1 MISGSDTLED
11 KKNKLNS
18 SNEKNEKNE
27 KKKEYNFT
35 EEQLEKYKEILSS
48 LNEYLKLITQRNT
61 LNEIIT
67 YGDMKYKYK
76 IGIEQLIIL
85 IKSMPFN
92 IIRAIQQAQYYN
104 FFFRQ
109 LFIPYISR
117 AFNMLKFYSFYHQI
131 LVKFKEKMKKIL
143 KKIILKEI
151 KYFSDKIKKNKEQN
165 INSNKMS
172 NNSNMSIK
180 SLEEIFELENS
191 AKNIKD
197 ENNIEKKDKNLSSI
211 KSNDKKDENKN
222 KKRSIDN
229 YTEPDIS
236 GSKDPDSIDWDNN
249 FINDKQITNREK
261 SKIIN
266 SFSKINKKENSYSAD
281 FNISIQEIVFDDQN

>member
-1 MISGSDTLED
+1 
-11 KKNKLNS
+11 
-18 SNEKNEKNE
+18 
-27 KKKEYNFT
+27 
-35 EEQLEKYKEILSS
+35 
-48 LNEYLKLITQRNT
+48 
-61 LNEIIT
+61 
-67 YGDMKYKYK
+67 
-76 IGIEQLIIL
+76 
-85 IKSMPFN
+85 MPFN

>member
-1 MISGSDTLED
+1 
-11 KKNKLNS
+11 
-18 SNEKNEKNE
+18 
-27 KKKEYNFT
+27 
-35 EEQLEKYKEILSS
+35 
-48 LNEYLKLITQRNT
+48 
-61 LNEIIT
+61 
-67 YGDMKYKYK
+67 MKYKYK

-117 AFNMLKFYSFYHQI
+117 AFNLLKFYSFYNQI
-131 LVKFKEKMKKIL
+131 LVKFAGKMKKIL

-236 GSKDPDSIDWDNN
+236 GSKDPD
-249 FINDKQITNREK
+249 
-261 SKIIN
+261 
-266 SFSKINKKENSYSAD
+266 
-281 FNISIQEIVFDDQN
+281 